1 MNYRE
6 TTNPVLKEG
15 VFRSSIGHGL
25 QGSMTA
31 RGTLNRT
38 AFLLVLVI
46 AAAAYSWNFPFAN
59 LQAMGSKLTIF
70 LLIGLG
76 LAITTMVK
84 KEWSPYTAPAYSV
97 AEGLVLGTLSRMLN
111 LSFPGIIM
119 QAVAL
124 TLGIFAVMLLLY
136 RFQIIRVGE
145 KLSMIIVGATLGVFA
160 LYMLSFIFQLITGSG
175 FSFIQSPS
183 VFGIAFSLFVVV
195 LAAMNL
201 LLNFDFVDRV
211 ANVGAP
217 KYMEWYA
224 AFGLIVT
231 LVWLYIEVLNLLTKL
246 RQE

>member
-1 MNYRE
+1 
-6 TTNPVLKEG
+6 
-15 VFRSSIGHGL
+15 
-25 QGSMTA
+25 MTA

-38 AFLLVLVI
+38 AFLLVLVM
-46 AAAAYSWNFPFAN
+46 AAAAYSWNFPFAS

-70 LLIGLG
+70 LLVGLG

-97 AEGLVLGTLSRMLN
+97 VEGLVLGTFSRILE
-111 LSFPGIIM
+111 LSFSGIVM

-124 TLGIFAVMLLLY
+124 TLGIFAVMLVLY
-136 RFQIIRVGE
+136 RLQIIRVGE
-145 KLSMIIVGATLGVFA
+145 KLTMIIAGATLGVCA
-160 LYMLSFIFQLITGSG
+160 LYLLSFLFQIFTGSG
-175 FSFIQSPS
+175 FSFIQAPS

-201 LLNFDFVDRV
+201 LLNFDFIERV

-217 KYMEWYA
+217 KYMEWYG

-231 LVWLYIEVLNLLTKL
+231 LVWLYIEVLNLLAKL